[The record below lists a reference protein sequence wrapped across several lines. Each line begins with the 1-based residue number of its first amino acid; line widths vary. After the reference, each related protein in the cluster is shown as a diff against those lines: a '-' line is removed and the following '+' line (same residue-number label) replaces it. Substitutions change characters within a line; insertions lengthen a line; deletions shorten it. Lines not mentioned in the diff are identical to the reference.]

1 MEQTNEVV
9 DNFSSEPAN
18 CMMYMI
24 TGVRGAGKT
33 VLMTSIAKELTEDK
47 KWVVVEL
54 NPELD
59 LLEQLAAK
67 LYNLPETHVL
77 FAKAKIDLSFFG
89 IGLSVEGGQ
98 QFTSIDTAIE
108 TMLSLLKKEG
118 KKCWFCLTG

>member
-1 MEQTNEVV
+1 
-9 DNFSSEPAN
+9 
-18 CMMYMI
+18 MYMI

-33 VLMTSIAKELTEDK
+33 VLMTSIAKKLTEDK

-59 LLEQLAAK
+59 LLEQLAVK

-77 FAKAKIDLSFFG
+77 YAKAKIDLSFFG

-108 TMLSLLKKEG
+108 TMLSLVKKEG
-118 KKCWFCLTG
+118 KKCWFCMTR

>member
-1 MEQTNEVV
+1 
-9 DNFSSEPAN
+9 
-18 CMMYMI
+18 MMYMI

-67 LYNLPETHVL
+67 IYNLPETHV
-77 FAKAKIDLSFFG
+77 
-89 IGLSVEGGQ
+89 
-98 QFTSIDTAIE
+98 
-108 TMLSLLKKEG
+108 
-118 KKCWFCLTG
+118 FCKS